1 MRGAGAGNIEASS
14 QHLRGFQGAHARVV
28 CCSIKWC
35 YAPHLLPEK
44 QIHRRLHTPPD
55 SGSCLR
61 GEARRLELGE
71 LVAHASRCGI
81 VLSLN
86 SPLQLGAQHEA
97 ARDGIDCLLL
107 LLLLAGLQ
115 AAVGRLARRVCAFGG
130 LGLLEELLDFLEVL
144 RARCSLGRAR
154 ASRRGGARDTLQVS
168 VRSIHGS
175 LERAA
180 GARACTHL
188 LDELHGLLA
197 LHGDG
202 TLQLSAEVQLHQEEH
217 HLLVDGTA
225 RLTQRCG
232 RCAARGTPR
241 RAAAARR
248 LAAAAAATRSAA
260 PRPRRERHADSLPPS
275 RATPRLPCSRTCA
288 TDAASPILP
297 ATPHPATPR
306 RPSPLNAAP
315 RRPAP
320 PRATRR
326 TAPPPRALCGAP
338 APSRTHAL
346 TRAGAQDSSA
356 PRTKLNQA
364 RVSKSPPGQF
374 LASQQEQPRLP
385 PTGIAMH
392 EGFWRVPASLTPIHR
407 HPPLSF
413 VVVVPGRLL
422 SPDRRT
428 TTDGARH
435 PTDRPTCRRMVFPV
449 MLGAGARLGGWLA
462 RAAAAN
468 QPPNWRERT
477 ARALA
482 RASRDHT
489 VSISNRA
496 EGVCARAC
504 MRMCMCSSATHTSVG
519 LRGAARTA
527 ELAPVV
533 GGGAAGGKTQ
543 GRHVG
548 KTAGGRHT
556 RAGARTVPPPPP
568 LRGQCHCEPELS

>member
-35 YAPHLLPEK
+35 YATHLLPEK

-81 VLSLN
+81 VLGLN

-168 VRSIHGS
+168 VRLIHGS

-241 RAAAARR
+241 RAAAARG

-297 ATPHPATPR
+297 AAPHPATPR

-315 RRPAP
+315 RHPAP

-338 APSRTHAL
+338 APSRTPAFA
-346 TRAGAQDSSA
+346 RAGAKDSSA

-364 RVSKSPPGQF
+364 RVSKSPPGAVPGQPAAGAATAAADRHRDARRGF
-374 LASQQEQPRLP
+374 LAGPGLP
-385 PTGIAMH
+385 HPHPSPSITFLRRRPWPPPAPGQTHDHGWGSPPHRPPDLSAD
-392 EGFWRVPASLTPIHR
+392 GFPGDARRRGAV
-407 HPPLSF
+407 
-413 VVVVPGRLL
+413 GRLV
-422 SPDRRT
+422 
-428 TTDGARH
+428 GARRRRE
-435 PTDRPTCRRMVFPV
+435 PTAQ
-449 MLGAGARLGGWLA
+449 LAGA
-462 RAAAAN
+462 
-468 QPPNWRERT
+468 
-477 ARALA
+477 
-482 RASRDHT
+482 H
-489 VSISNRA
+489 
-496 EGVCARAC
+496 
-504 MRMCMCSSATHTSVG
+504 
-519 LRGAARTA
+519 
-527 ELAPVV
+527 
-533 GGGAAGGKTQ
+533 
-543 GRHVG
+543 
-548 KTAGGRHT
+548 
-556 RAGARTVPPPPP
+556 RAGACSREPGPHSLDLESRRGCVRVRMYVQCALQCTV
-568 LRGQCHCEPELS
+568 QCNAHERVTA